1 MSAEE
6 WNPHHRAGLGLRAP
20 YLQEIL
26 ASRPSVGWFE
36 VHSEN
41 YFGGGSLIRGLEAV
55 RRDYPIALHGVALGL
70 LSTDAL
76 DSRHL
81 DNLARLISRIEPA
94 LVSEHLCWTR
104 LDGVHYHDLLPA
116 PATQES
122 LDLAVE
128 RLCQIQTRL
137 NRQIAV
143 ENITRYVEFSAST
156 IEEGEYLRE
165 LVHRSGCALLVG
177 LENLYLNEINLGVC
191 ALDVLRAVPAAAV
204 VELHIAGHEH
214 AKDGPQIDTH
224 GAPIPEAVWA
234 LLLEARQIF
243 GAVPTLVE
251 RDSNLPPLNDLL
263 KECERANRERI
274 AVPVPT

>member
-6 WNPHHRAGLGLRAP
+6 WNLNHRTGLGLRTP

-41 YFGGGSLIRGLEAV
+41 YFGGGALICGLEAV

-76 DSRHL
+76 DLRHL

-116 PATQES
+116 PATRES
-122 LDLAVE
+122 LDLVVE
-128 RLCQIQTRL
+128 RLCQIQARL

-143 ENITRYVEFSAST
+143 ENITRYIEFSAST

-165 LVHRSGCALLVG
+165 LVHRSGCALLVD

-191 ALDVLRAVPAAAV
+191 ALDVLRAVPAEAV
-204 VELHIAGHEH
+204 VELHIAGHEQT
-214 AKDGPQIDTH
+214 KEGPQIDTH

-234 LLLEARQIF
+234 LLLEARKLF

-251 RDSNLPPLNDLL
+251 RDNNLPPLNDLL
-263 KECERANRERI
+263 MECERANRERI
-274 AVPVPT
+274 PGPMPT